1 MHIIYIIHK
10 TGPSSIFHP
19 GFHASSR
26 HCNLQKMH
34 SKFLNHTQQSCLEKV
49 LLVAKFEIL
58 HLMFCISSPG
68 FWMNLSILSSLY
80 MQSLNTSGG
89 ANKGKKE

>member
-1 MHIIYIIHK
+1 
-10 TGPSSIFHP
+10 
-19 GFHASSR
+19 
-26 HCNLQKMH
+26 MH

-49 LLVAKFEIL
+49 LLVAEFEIM

-80 MQSLNTSGG
+80 MQSVNTSGG